1 MGAKKMTTI
10 RGAISIREQLQQD
23 SDELLLDAL
32 AETAS
37 KAKERIIK
45 DKDFSIENII
55 PLLLLSQYNH
65 IAHLDADVNAIN
77 QELKNLEQKIE
88 QKMDEQSKKMDVRFE
103 KIDERFEKLADKL
116 DERFEKIDERFE
128 KLADKLD
135 ERFEKIDERFVETY
149 KSISDIHNQISN
161 QTKWILGMG
170 VGIVTILGGLITFLK
185 LDVQVF

>member
-1 MGAKKMTTI
+1 MGVKKMTTI

-116 DERFEKIDERFE
+116 DERFEKIDEQ
-128 KLADKLD
+128 
-135 ERFEKIDERFVETY
+135 FVETY

-185 LDVQVF
+185 LDIQVF